1 MSKVVIKKVIP
12 EYFQDIVDGKK
23 KYELRLNDFDIDVG
37 DTLVLEEWTS
47 ADPKNRQ
54 ATGRKLE
61 KIVSYL
67 RKFKLQDLWWSEQDL
82 KEKGIQLI
90 SFNDKEDKKYPRVG
104 IGVMIQNKEGE
115 ILLGLRKGSHG
126 AGEWSFPGGHLEMGE
141 TVFETAKRET
151 KEETG
156 LDINKFELISVADE
170 MRYLESDGKHYLNV
184 GVKGLYEG
192 GEPIVMETDKCEQWK
207 WFNIDDLPT
216 NIFESTEL
224 IINNFRSN
232 KIYKYNVI

>member
-23 KYELRLNDFDIDVG
+23 KYELRLNDFDIEVG

-224 IINNFRSN
+224 MINNFRSN

>member
-1 MSKVVIKKVIP
+1 M
-12 EYFQDIVDGKK
+12 
-23 KYELRLNDFDIDVG
+23 
-37 DTLVLEEWTS
+37 
-47 ADPKNRQ
+47 
-54 ATGRKLE
+54 
-61 KIVSYL
+61 
-67 RKFKLQDLWWSEQDL
+67 
-82 KEKGIQLI
+82 
-90 SFNDKEDKKYPRVG
+90 FNEDKKYPRVG

-126 AGEWSFPGGHLEMGE
+126 AGEWSFPGGHLEVGE

-170 MRYLESDGKHYLNV
+170 MRYLESDGKHYLNI

-192 GEPIVMETDKCEQWK
+192 GEPIVIETDKCEQWK
-207 WFNIDDLPT
+207 WFNIDDLPS

-224 IINNFRSN
+224 MINNFRSN